1 MKLIVQIPCY
11 NEEKTLPQ
19 TVADIPRH
27 IQGIDTVEI
36 LIIDDG
42 SRDRTVEV
50 AKELGVD
57 HIVRNTINQGLAR
70 SFRLGLDECLRQGA
84 DIIVNTDGDNQY
96 AGKDIPKLIQPIFDH
111 QAEIVIGDRQTA
123 QIAHFSPL
131 KKTLQWLGSSV
142 VRKLSGVQ
150 VPDAVSG
157 FRAISRKAAIR
168 LNIVSTFS
176 YTIEM
181 LIQAG
186 NKQMAVA
193 HVPVDTNPQT
203 RESRLYTSTLRFIG
217 FQLVNM
223 IRMYAM
229 YRALKVFF
237 YIGTVLSI
245 IGAIPIIRFLI
256 FYLSGEGTGH
266 IQSLILGGAIL
277 SMGFIAYLVGL
288 IADLISNNRQLVEMI
303 LEQAKRI
310 ELERLREQKEQSR
323 ED

>member
-1 MKLIVQIPCY
+1 
-11 NEEKTLPQ
+11 
-19 TVADIPRH
+19 
-27 IQGIDTVEI
+27 VEI

-96 AGKDIPKLIQPIFDH
+96 AGKDIPKLIQPIFDHQAEIVIDH

-303 LEQAKRI
+303 LEQARRI
-310 ELERLREQKEQSR
+310 ELERLREQKEQSK

>member
-1 MKLIVQIPCY
+1 
-11 NEEKTLPQ
+11 
-19 TVADIPRH
+19 
-27 IQGIDTVEI
+27 
-36 LIIDDG
+36 
-42 SRDRTVEV
+42 
-50 AKELGVD
+50 
-57 HIVRNTINQGLAR
+57 
-70 SFRLGLDECLRQGA
+70 
-84 DIIVNTDGDNQY
+84 IVNTDGDNQY
-96 AGKDIPKLIQPIFDH
+96 AGKDIPKLIQPILNH

-123 QIAHFSPL
+123 QIAHFSPV

-186 NKQMAVA
+186 NKQMAIA

-203 RESRLYTSTLRFIG
+203 RESRLYSSTLKFVG
-217 FQLVNM
+217 FQLINM

-229 YRALKVFF
+229 YRALKVFV
-237 YIGTVLSI
+237 YIGTVLSV
-245 IGAIPIIRFLI
+245 IGILPILRFLL
-256 FYLSGEGTGH
+256 FYFRGEGAGH
-266 IQSLILGGAIL
+266 IQSLILGGAFL

-288 IADLISNNRQLVEMI
+288 VADLISNNRQLVEMT
-303 LEQAKRI
+303 LERAKRA
-310 ELERLREQKEQSR
+310 ELDCLKDKIKAEQ
-323 ED
+323 D